1 MRKLL
6 LVLMC
11 LGLMA
16 GCATDINKITGNYA
30 DSSAA
35 VKEFAKVT
43 AADWLFGS
51 GIIQG
56 ALPEDAVPA
65 WVFAE
70 LRKVDAWFEAGEP
83 LTETQLG
90 YMVGVRLRLAGPII
104 ESAIKVYAPGI
115 MGIAQVTTVLAFLGL

>member
-6 LVLMC
+6 LVLLC
-11 LGLMA
+11 LGLM
-16 GCATDINKITGNYA
+16 GCATDINKITDNYA
-30 DSSAA
+30 ESSAA
-35 VKEFAKVT
+35 VKLFAKVT

-70 LRKVDAWFEAGEP
+70 LRKVDEWFEAGEP